1 MEWQVW
7 MFTIIDGN
15 VLFSLGHQVRHAS
28 PPISRNNNN
37 GIAYPSRHVSNKVR
51 FFFVLHLNTE
61 DQRLKIDLPV
71 QIKFPCIH
79 ATVKLVVSALY
90 KNNENR
96 KGYYSTS

>member
-1 MEWQVW
+1 

-15 VLFSLGHQVRHAS
+15 VLFSLGHQVRHT
-28 PPISRNNNN
+28 PP
-37 GIAYPSRHVSNKVR
+37 
-51 FFFVLHLNTE
+51 FFFFIVLHLNTV

>member
-1 MEWQVW
+1 
-7 MFTIIDGN
+7 MFTIIDAN
-15 VLFSLGHQVRHAS
+15 VLFSLGHQVRHA
-28 PPISRNNNN
+28 PPPPTSSRNNNN
-37 GIAYPSRHVSNKVR
+37 SIACPSRHESNKVLY
-51 FFFVLHLNTE
+51 FIVLYLNTV